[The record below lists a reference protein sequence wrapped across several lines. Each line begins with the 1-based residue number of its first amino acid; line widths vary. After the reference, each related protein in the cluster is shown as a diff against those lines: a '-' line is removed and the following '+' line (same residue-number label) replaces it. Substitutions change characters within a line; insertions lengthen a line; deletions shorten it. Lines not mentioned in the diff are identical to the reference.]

1 MKIVVYGP
9 EKRTG
14 ILSGSEV
21 VDASLACAKLLRE
34 RDGKRNAL
42 DHAAVLVPS
51 GLSHF
56 IEGGDIALDQAAK
69 AVDYLTKSA
78 ADKLGPR
85 GETIVFDVA
94 AVRLHA
100 PRATGARVACAGGNF
115 ADHAAAMS
123 ERAVRRGQPAVFEG
137 EPYQAIRN
145 LGIWGFWKVDRES
158 LGQDGVIPYPA
169 RCKRLDYE
177 GELAIVIGKE
187 GKDIPAN
194 KAKDHIW
201 GVTLLGDWSVRMTA
215 EPGPLKFALQKNFD
229 GCCSI
234 GPCIVVGGAVDP
246 FDTWVETLVNG
257 QRRQHFSTKD
267 MVFTF
272 GEYLEHLSRDFTF
285 YAGDIISGGTAIGTA
300 ADSSPMLQDG
310 TPSNET
316 FINPG
321 DSVEIR
327 SPAIGS
333 LRARVVDKREI

>member
-1 MKIVVYGP
+1 MKIVVYGS
-9 EKRTG
+9 EKRIG

-21 VDASLACAKLLRE
+21 VDASLACAKLLKE
-34 RDGKRNAL
+34 RDGTHNAL
-42 DHAAVLVPS
+42 HHGAVLVPS
-51 GLSHF
+51 DLSHF
-56 IEGGDIALDQAAK
+56 IEGGDAALDQAAK
-69 AVDYLTKSA
+69 ALDYLTNSA

-85 GETIVFDVA
+85 GEAIVSA
-94 AVRLHA
+94 AVKLHA
-100 PRATGARVACAGGNF
+100 PRATAARVACAGGNF

-123 ERAVRRGQPAVFEG
+123 ERAVRRGDRAVFEG

-145 LGIWGFWKVDRES
+145 LGIWGFWKVDREL
-158 LGQDGVIPYPA
+158 LGQDGVIPYPD

-177 GELAIVIGKE
+177 GELAIVIGKK
-187 GKDIPAN
+187 GKDIPAD
-194 KAKDHIW
+194 KAKDYIW
-201 GVTLLGDWSVRMTA
+201 GVTLLGDWSVRLTA

-234 GPCIVVGGAVDP
+234 GPCIVVGEAVDP
-246 FDTWVETLVNG
+246 FDTWVETLING
-257 QRRQHFSTKD
+257 ERRQHFSTKD

-300 ADSSPMLQDG
+300 ADSSPMLKDG
-310 TPSNET
+310 TPSNES

-321 DSVEIR
+321 NSVEIR

-333 LRARVVDKREI
+333 LRTRVVDKRET